1 MEKQGVREKHM
12 FSLFAEMILDKAVKE
27 YEKKRVYEQINEA
40 LETGDKQAFLQLS
53 EHWRKLLD

>member
-27 YEKKRVYEQINEA
+27 YEKKRIYEQINQA
-40 LETGDKQAFLQLS
+40 LETRDKEAFLQLS
-53 EHWRKLLD
+53 EHWRKLLE

>member
-1 MEKQGVREKHM
+1 MEKQGVREKQM

-40 LETGDKQAFLQLS
+40 LEMGDKKAFLQLS
-53 EHWRKLLD
+53 EHWRKLLE